1 MKKKTKQTSSDF
13 QTVWKRRKQHW
24 KEKAEET
31 LPDDA
36 TLLHLAELARQRAEQ
51 QTHVV
56 VPFVPRRKR
65 WMPYAAAA
73 SLLIGVAAF
82 GWARYGRAD
91 DGRPMAEEVSVEG
104 QTVHFLC
111 NSGCSAQDVLFAVGD
126 VIK

>member
-1 MKKKTKQTSSDF
+1 MKKKTKQPSRDF

-24 KEKAEET
+24 KEQAEET

-36 TLLHLAELARQRAEQ
+36 SLLRLAELARQRAELQ
-51 QTHVV
+51 ADVV
-56 VPFVPRRKR
+56 VPFTPRRRR

-82 GWARYGRAD
+82 GWVRYGRTD
-91 DGRPMAEEVSVEG
+91 NGRPVAEEVSVEG